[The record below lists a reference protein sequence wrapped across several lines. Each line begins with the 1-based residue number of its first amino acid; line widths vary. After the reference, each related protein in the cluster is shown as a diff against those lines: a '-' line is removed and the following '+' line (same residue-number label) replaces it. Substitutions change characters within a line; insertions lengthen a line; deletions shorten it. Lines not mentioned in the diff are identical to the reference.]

1 MMRIGILLFIITG
14 FFSSCREDNTFPV
27 NLFFEKQ
34 SSLTA
39 ETIGDHSVAVHM
51 DRPALQD
58 IVVNYSVTGSAQ
70 LGTDYTTPGNFII
83 KKDSSIGYIIV
94 SIIDDNEFEFDP
106 EVTQYFGETIKF
118 SLSGLSGN
126 SVLAGNSE
134 LHTHTLIVADNEP
147 IKHSMQIN
155 LTWDAGYG
163 TAGDV
168 DMDLFVFLLDPQ
180 KGPIMVGDSQQIGP
194 KFEGIVV
201 GTPAPDAEYGL
212 ACRYFEGSSDRLKFK
227 VKFIARIGMLSGN
240 VKEKEY
246 EGLYT
251 LDNINNDPTE
261 NATVQI
267 IQTFRKVG
275 SDYIDFSEIKIP
287 ESGSRVRVTQ
297 GEVSKLHHIGN
308 VVN

>member
-1 MMRIGILLFIITG
+1 MRRICVLVFLAIGV
-14 FFSSCREDNTFPV
+14 FSSCREDNTIPV
-27 NLFFEKQ
+27 YLFFEKQ
-34 SSLTA
+34 NSLTA
-39 ETIGDHSVAVHM
+39 ETIGDYSIPVQLNS
-51 DRPALQD
+51 PAFED
-58 IVVNYSVTGSAQ
+58 FMVNYTVAGSAQ
-70 LGTDYTTPGNFII
+70 LGVDYTTPGNFVI
-83 KKDSSIGYIIV
+83 KKDSLIGYIIV
-94 SIIDDNEFEFDP
+94 TIIDDNEFEFDP
-106 EVTQYFGETIKF
+106 EVTQYFGETINF
-118 SLSGLSGN
+118 SLTSVSGN
-126 SVLAGNSE
+126 KILAGNSE

-155 LTWDAGYG
+155 LTWDAGDG

-180 KGPIMVGDSQQIGP
+180 KGPIMVGDSQQIGT

-201 GTPAPDAEYGL
+201 GTPAPDADYGL
-212 ACRYFEGSSDRLKFK
+212 GYRYFEGSSDRLKFK

-246 EGLYT
+246 EGIYT

-261 NATVQI
+261 NASVQI
-267 IQTFRKVG
+267 VQTFRKMG

-287 ESGSRVRVTQ
+287 ESGSRVKTIQ
-297 GEVSKLHHIGN
+297 GEVSKSHHIGN